1 MIHMCI
7 QFSFIFSHF
16 RADFRIDIHS
26 NSMSHQKIED
36 FNEILNYLQYSE
48 LTNAITS
55 ICSFKKVI
63 WCSSGKKG
71 ILH

>member
-1 MIHMCI
+1 MCI
-7 QFSFIFSHF
+7 QFIFLFSHF
-16 RADFRIDIHS
+16 RAVIRIDIHS

-48 LTNAITS
+48 LTNAIMS
-55 ICSFKKVI
+55 ICSFKKTI
-63 WCSSGKKG
+63 WYNSEKKG

>member
-7 QFSFIFSHF
+7 QFSFLFSHF
-16 RADFRIDIHS
+16 RAVIRIDIHS

-48 LTNAITS
+48 LTNAIMS
-55 ICSFKKVI
+55 ICSFKKMI
-63 WCSSGKKG
+63 WCGSGKKG

>member
-36 FNEILNYLQYSE
+36 FNEILNWLNE
-48 LTNAITS
+48 
-55 ICSFKKVI
+55 I
-63 WCSSGKKG
+63 WH
-71 ILH
+71 ILMMKY